1 MSRNQLLYVPY
12 NYRNNEFDERT
23 ERKNQNKKYPFHF
36 QKINYKIIAM
46 MITTWAA
53 PPLLNQLFFTFEGL
67 FLQTQLHDILTA
79 MDSRY

>member
-46 MITTWAA
+46 MITNVGGAA
-53 PPLLNQLFFTFEGL
+53 ASQSTFFYL
-67 FLQTQLHDILTA
+67 
-79 MDSRY
+79 